1 MQFLESILEG
11 KNAYEGSGLDAE
23 MLVSI
28 LYKRFEEIDYEKASN
43 DVREY
48 ILDSKNSEDW
58 SSEHFIDLSKSIVIE

>member
-28 LYKRFEEIDYEKASN
+28 LYKRFEVIDYEKASN
-43 DVREY
+43 DVRES
-48 ILDSKNSEDW
+48 ILDSKNSKDW
-58 SSEHFIDLSKSIVIE
+58 SPEYFIELSKSIIIE